1 MAPAEELLNAIEGV
15 DVNHGP
21 PPATVARRAKSYSD
35 FYDVVRAHLKKEH
48 KLEREKERRRNKEH
62 LKTDLEFGAW
72 YNGIKGDLLDASHG
86 DYQYG
91 IRSSQQDSILTIR

>member
-1 MAPAEELLNAIEGV
+1 MPPAEDLLNALEGV
-15 DVNHGP
+15 DINHGP

-48 KLEREKERRRNKEH
+48 KLEKEKERRQSNLQ

-72 YNGIKGDLLDASHG
+72 YNGVKGDLLEASHG
-86 DYQYG
+86 EYQYAEE
-91 IRSSQQDSILTIR
+91 